1 MSDAKHT
8 SYVYGPVPSRRL
20 GRSLGVDLVPFKT
33 CSYDCI
39 YCQLGRTT
47 NKTVECREWFPLDD
61 VLRDVAAHL
70 DSKPDFITLSGSGEP
85 TLYSRIRQ
93 LVSRIRDMTDTSIA
107 IITNGSLLWKE
118 SVRESLL
125 GVDLVVP
132 SLDAAGEET
141 WRRVNRPHNAL
152 SFDTMVEG
160 LEGLRREFKGDY
172 WLEVLLLEG
181 ITATDDEVRR
191 IAEIAARI
199 NPDKIHLNTS
209 MRPPA
214 ESFARP
220 VSRADMERFAG
231 IIGEK
236 AVVVADFE
244 AQGPEGD
251 FSARKADV
259 LALLQR
265 RPCTL
270 KDVAAG
276 LGVHHNEA
284 IKYLDE
290 LSREGTVESRLR
302 DGKTYYEATEGDRE

>member
-1 MSDAKHT
+1 MSEAKHT

-47 NKTVECREWFPLDD
+47 KKTVECKEWFPLDD
-61 VLRDVAAHL
+61 VVRDVSEHL
-70 DSKPDFITLSGSGEP
+70 GSKPDFITLSGSGEP
-85 TLYSRIRQ
+85 TLYSRITQ
-93 LVSRIRDMTDTSIA
+93 LVSRIRDMTDTPIA
-107 IITNGSLLWKE
+107 IITNGSLLWKD

-132 SLDAAGEET
+132 SLDAGTEDT
-141 WRRVNRPHNAL
+141 WRRVNRPHSAL

-160 LEGLRREFKGDY
+160 LTLLRREFKSDY
-172 WLEVLLLEG
+172 WLEVLLVEG

-191 IAEIAARI
+191 IAEIVRRI
-199 NPDKIHLNTS
+199 NPDRVQLNTS
-209 MRPPA
+209 TRPPA

-220 VSRADMERFAG
+220 VSRAEMEHFAG

-236 AVVVADFE
+236 AVVVADFK
-244 AQGPEGD
+244 AQPSGGD

-259 LALLQR
+259 LSLLQR

-270 KDVAAG
+270 EDVAAG

-290 LSREGTVESRLR
+290 LSREGTITSQLR
-302 DGKTYYEATEGDRE
+302 GGKTYYEATEGDRE